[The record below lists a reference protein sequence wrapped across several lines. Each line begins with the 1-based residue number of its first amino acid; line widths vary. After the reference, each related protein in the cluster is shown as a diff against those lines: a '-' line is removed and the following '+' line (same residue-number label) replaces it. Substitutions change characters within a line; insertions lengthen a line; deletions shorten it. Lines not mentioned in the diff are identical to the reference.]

1 MGKAKMKV
9 LVLTCSMG
17 GGHNACAKY
26 IKEEFVDN
34 DIECDVKDFLDI
46 AGKKTSDIVEK
57 MYLDSTKGHGSV
69 FKGIYKLGELYSK
82 TIIPSPVYG
91 LNKLVKNKL
100 YKYIVDNE
108 YDIVLG
114 THLFPCMTMTEINK
128 KHKIP
133 FINVATDYECIPFWE
148 ETKPDW
154 FVIPSEKL
162 EDGFIKKGFKKD
174 KLLPFGIPV
183 SSRFKNAN
191 NTSLLPKDAN
201 TVMIVSG
208 SMGFGDVKKLVVE
221 LLDNISNTYFLV
233 ICGRNK
239 KLKDELD
246 KINNKYLIVKG
257 YTTNM
262 NEYMKES
269 CLVVTKPGGLTTSEV
284 VTMRKPLVHMMPI
297 PGVEN
302 YNANFFLK
310 EKMSLSGNTINEVVK
325 CVKILLDDELLQND
339 MINNQKRVINDSS
352 ASDLVK
358 FVLDHYGKDK

>member
-1 MGKAKMKV
+1 MGKTKMKV

-26 IKEEFVDN
+26 IKEEFEEN
-34 DIECDVKDFLDI
+34 NIICDTKNFLDI

-57 MYLDSTKGHGSV
+57 MYLDSTKGHGGV
-69 FKGIYKLGELYSK
+69 FKGVYKIGELYSK

-100 YKYIVDNE
+100 YKYIIDNG
-108 YDIVLG
+108 YDLVIG

-154 FVIPSEKL
+154 FVIPSSKL
-162 EDGFIKKGFKKD
+162 ADGFIKKGFKKEI
-174 KLLPFGIPV
+174 LLPFGIPV
-183 SSRFKNAN
+183 SSRFKRVD
-191 NTSLLPKDAN
+191 NTNIVPNN

-208 SMGFGDVKKLVVE
+208 SMGFGDVKKLVLE
-221 LLDNISNTYFLV
+221 LLENIPNTYFLV

-246 KINNKYLIVKG
+246 LIDNKYLIVKG

-262 NEYMKES
+262 NEYMASSKI
-269 CLVVTKPGGLTTSEV
+269 VVTKPGGLTTSEV
-284 VTMRKPLVHMMPI
+284 VTLRKPLVHMMPI

-325 CVKILLDDELLQND
+325 CVKILLDDELLQHD
-339 MINNQKRVINDSS
+339 MINNQRKNINDSS

-358 FVLDHYGKDK
+358 FVISHYGKDK